1 MPSPAR
7 MARPPWTRCDLI
19 TAANVDSI
27 AVLDD
32 DIKFI
37 RLVERI
43 LRQEHIDV
51 WPVTTLDLDEAVRV
65 VEQSACSAA
74 LVDIYMYGDC
84 AGFALIEKLRA
95 NPSTADLPLIVTS
108 AAHRE
113 VGRKVG
119 FLVKNK
125 CSVLLKPFEV
135 DDLLTKVRAA
145 RPPRAVM
152 YQVVAP
158 ANSAD

>member
-1 MPSPAR
+1 
-7 MARPPWTRCDLI
+7 LI
-19 TAANVDSI
+19 IAPNVDSV

-43 LRQEHIDV
+43 LREEHIDV
-51 WPVTTLDLDEAVRV
+51 QPVTTLDLDEAVRV
-65 VEQSACSAA
+65 VEQSGCRAA

-84 AGFALIEKLRA
+84 AGFTLIEKLRA
-95 NPSTADLPLIVTS
+95 NPATAELPLIVTS

-135 DDLLTKVRAA
+135 DDLLAKVRAT
-145 RPPRAVM
+145 RPSRGAVR
-152 YQVVAP
+152 QVVSP
-158 ANSAD
+158 LTGSD

>member
-1 MPSPAR
+1 
-7 MARPPWTRCDLI
+7 LI
-19 TAANVDSI
+19 TAPNVESV

-43 LRQEHIDV
+43 LREEHIDV
-51 WPVTTLDLDEAVRV
+51 LPVTTLDLDEAVRV
-65 VEQSACSAA
+65 VEQSGCSAA

-84 AGFALIEKLRA
+84 AGFSLIEKLRA
-95 NPSTADLPLIVTS
+95 NPSTMDLPLIVTS

-119 FLVKNK
+119 FLVQNK

-135 DDLLTKVRAA
+135 DDLLAKVRAA
-145 RPPRAVM
+145 RLPRAVR
-152 YQVVAP
+152 YHVVAP
-158 ANSAD
+158 RSGGE